1 MIKKIW
7 RYIIFYY
14 FYFNF
19 IVWKYIKKYIEK
31 PREPLEID
39 KYIETNKNKLLKSF
53 EEHFTKDMNENIDK
67 VFYDKTTFKEL
78 LDNFEKDDVIEK
90 QWQTRLLYENVP
102 REDGKRIDI
111 IMYYDVF
118 KQGFSYYSNENYISY
133 KILNAIAMKYVMV
146 FFCRDFF
153 MDENV
158 LEDIN
163 NELDLKEIFMKYDE
177 KKKEKNE
184 NKKRNNNVL
193 AKLKN
198 YQMEG
203 KIKKTSE
210 KKKEL
215 MQNKFINKGKIYNF
229 NFLVKE
235 KKPSAFSTTYDKGFV
250 NISYKDYKN
259 FN

>member
-1 MIKKIW
+1 
-7 RYIIFYY
+7 
-14 FYFNF
+14 
-19 IVWKYIKKYIEK
+19 
-31 PREPLEID
+31 
-39 KYIETNKNKLLKSF
+39 
-53 EEHFTKDMNENIDK
+53 
-67 VFYDKTTFKEL
+67 
-78 LDNFEKDDVIEK
+78 
-90 QWQTRLLYENVP
+90 
-102 REDGKRIDI
+102 
-111 IMYYDVF
+111 MYYDVF

-210 KKKEL
+210 KKKE
-215 MQNKFINKGKIYNF
+215 
-229 NFLVKE
+229 
-235 KKPSAFSTTYDKGFV
+235 
-250 NISYKDYKN
+250 
-259 FN
+259 